1 MTREPIHL
9 PNKLTRM
16 DLKMITI
23 NLNEKELRAILWL
36 VIDEKEKTRKQFN
49 EALANEYVAT
59 VFGLNRKNELLEN
72 VIETLNYTIANINEL
87 VTEPKL
93 VAFDKWLAVKEAR

>member
-1 MTREPIHL
+1 
-9 PNKLTRM
+9 
-16 DLKMITI
+16 MITI

-59 VFGLNRKNELLEN
+59 VFGLNRKNVMLEN
-72 VIETLNYTIANINEL
+72 VIEVLNYTIANINEL
-87 VTEPKL
+87 ATEPKL
-93 VAFDKWLAVKEAR
+93 LAFDKWLAVKEAN

>member
-1 MTREPIHL
+1 
-9 PNKLTRM
+9 
-16 DLKMITI
+16 MIAI

-72 VIETLNYTIANINEL
+72 VIEVLNYTIANINEL
-87 VTEPKL
+87 ATEPKL
-93 VAFDKWLAVKEAR
+93 LAFDKWLAVKEAN

>member
-1 MTREPIHL
+1 
-9 PNKLTRM
+9 M

-49 EALANEYVAT
+49 DALANEYVAT

-87 VTEPKL
+87 ATEPKL
-93 VAFDKWLAVKEAR
+93 LAFDKWLAVKEAR

>member
-1 MTREPIHL
+1 
-9 PNKLTRM
+9 
-16 DLKMITI
+16 MITI

>member
-1 MTREPIHL
+1 
-9 PNKLTRM
+9 M
-16 DLKMITI
+16 DLKVITI

-49 EALANEYVAT
+49 EALANEYVST

-87 VTEPKL
+87 VTEPKP

>member
-1 MTREPIHL
+1 
-9 PNKLTRM
+9 M
-16 DLKMITI
+16 DLKVITI

-49 EALANEYVAT
+49 DALANEYAST
-59 VFGLNRKNELLEN
+59 VFSLERKNIMLEN
-72 VIETLNYTIANINEL
+72 VIEVLNYTIANISEL
-87 VTEPKL
+87 VTEPKP

>member
-1 MTREPIHL
+1 
-9 PNKLTRM
+9 
-16 DLKMITI
+16 MITI

-49 EALANEYVAT
+49 DALANEYVAT

-72 VIETLNYTIANINEL
+72 VIETLNYTIANISEL
-87 VTEPKL
+87 VTEPKP

>member
-1 MTREPIHL
+1 
-9 PNKLTRM
+9 
-16 DLKMITI
+16 MITI

-49 EALANEYVAT
+49 DALANEYVAT

-87 VTEPKL
+87 ATEPKL
-93 VAFDKWLAVKEAR
+93 LAFDKWLAVKEAR

>member
-1 MTREPIHL
+1 
-9 PNKLTRM
+9 
-16 DLKMITI
+16 MITI

-36 VIDEKEKTRKQFN
+36 VIDAKENTRMDLSVSASKEN
-49 EALANEYVAT
+49 IA
-59 VFGLNRKNELLEN
+59 ELSKLMTRESMLEN

-93 VAFDKWLAVKEAR
+93 LAFDKWLAVKEAR

>member
-1 MTREPIHL
+1 M
-9 PNKLTRM
+9 
-16 DLKMITI
+16 
-23 NLNEKELRAILWL
+23 WL

-72 VIETLNYTIANINEL
+72 VIEVLNYTIANINEL
-87 VTEPKL
+87 ATEPKL
-93 VAFDKWLAVKEAR
+93 LAFDKWLAVKEAN

>member
-1 MTREPIHL
+1 
-9 PNKLTRM
+9 M

-36 VIDEKEKTRKQFN
+36 VIAEQELVRKQFN
-49 EALANEYVAT
+49 DALANEYVTT

-72 VIETLNYTIANINEL
+72 VIETLNYTIANFNEL
-87 VTEPKL
+87 TTEPKL
-93 VAFDKWLAVKEAR
+93 LAFDKWLAVKEAN

>member
-1 MTREPIHL
+1 
-9 PNKLTRM
+9 M
-16 DLKMITI
+16 DLKVITI

-87 VTEPKL
+87 ATEPKL
-93 VAFDKWLAVKEAR
+93 LAFDKWLAVKEAR

>member
-1 MTREPIHL
+1 
-9 PNKLTRM
+9 
-16 DLKMITI
+16 MISI

-59 VFGLNRKNELLEN
+59 VFGLNRKNVMLEN
-72 VIETLNYTIANINEL
+72 VIEVLNYTIANINEL
-87 VTEPKL
+87 ATEPKL
-93 VAFDKWLAVKEAR
+93 LAFDKWLAVKEAN

>member
-1 MTREPIHL
+1 
-9 PNKLTRM
+9 
-16 DLKMITI
+16 MIAI

-59 VFGLNRKNELLEN
+59 VFGLNRKNVMLEN
-72 VIETLNYTIANINEL
+72 VIEVLNYTIANINEL
-87 VTEPKL
+87 ATEPKL
-93 VAFDKWLAVKEAR
+93 LAFDKWLAVKEAN

>member
-1 MTREPIHL
+1 
-9 PNKLTRM
+9 M

-49 EALANEYVAT
+49 EALANEYVTT

-87 VTEPKL
+87 ATEPKL
-93 VAFDKWLAVKEAR
+93 LAFDKWLAVKEAR